1 MNEISENLE
10 TLKKTIR
17 RLSKRWDVN
26 NKNLKIVAVSKQQ
39 PLEKIRH
46 ALEAGH
52 RHFGENRVQDAY
64 QKWNKEKGF
73 KKDFP
78 ETCLHLIGPLQSNKV
93 SDAVALFDVIETID
107 RPKIARAVAQEKENQ
122 NRDISC
128 FIQVNVGEEPQKS
141 GVLPQDL
148 NDLLKVCRDVSLKI
162 DGLMCIPPQEAPA
175 GLYFSF
181 LKTLADKHGLENVS
195 MGMSN
200 DYEKAVPLSPRFVR
214 IGSAIFGQRE
224 KN

>member
-26 NKNLKIVAVSKQQ
+26 NENLEIVAVSKQQ
-39 PLEKIRH
+39 SLEKIKQ

-64 QKWNKEKGF
+64 QKWNEKDGL

-78 ETCLHLIGPLQSNKV
+78 ETCLHLIGPLQSNKA
-93 SDAVALFDVIETID
+93 SEAVALFDVIETID
-107 RPKIARAVAQEKENQ
+107 RPKIVKSVSEEIKKEGRNVT
-122 NRDISC
+122 C

-148 NDLLKVCRDVSLKI
+148 EALLETCHTHSLSI
-162 DGLMCIPPQEAPA
+162 EGLMCIPPQGEPA

-181 LKTLADKHGLENVS
+181 LKTLVDKHGLKNVS

-200 DYEKAVPLSPRFVR
+200 DYEKAVPLAPRFVR

-224 KN
+224 